1 MVRIKK
7 ALLRGMVETTSKY
20 KNQKVILNG
29 IKFDSKK
36 EARRYYELKL
46 LERAGIIK
54 ELKLQVPYVLI
65 EKSKH
70 GREIKYLADFTYIE
84 KGKLIVEDVKSSA
97 TKTAL
102 YKLKKRL
109 LAERYDI
116 EIKEVWLWKKN

>member
-1 MVRIKK
+1 MVKIRK
-7 ALLRGMVETTSKY
+7 ALLRGMEETTSKY
-20 KNQKVILNG
+20 KNQKVTLNG

-97 TKTAL
+97 TKTPL

-116 EIKEVWLWKKN
+116 EIKEVWLWKKR

>member
-1 MVRIKK
+1 MVKIRK
-7 ALLRGMVETTSKY
+7 ALLRGMEETTSKY
-20 KNQKVILNG
+20 KNQKVTLNG

-97 TKTAL
+97 TKTPL

-116 EIKEVWLWKKN
+116 EIKEV